1 MKPQVLERAR
11 ASVEAYLR
19 KQYADAA
26 LDVLSVDSEV
36 DGDGDEFLWISL
48 KYDDSAGGK
57 GVPDSSTRI
66 EMKDRLRTELRD
78 AEVEGFPVFSFI
90 AASEVESD
98 VIEQTFAEM
107 QSKRRLLKC

>member
-1 MKPQVLERAR
+1 MKQQVLERAR

-36 DGDGDEFLWISL
+36 DGDGEEFLWISL
-48 KYDDSAGGK
+48 KYDDGDGGK
-57 GVPDSSTRI
+57 GLPDSLTRI
-66 EMKDRLRTELRD
+66 EMKDRLRTELQGSEME
-78 AEVEGFPVFSFI
+78 AFPVFSFI

-98 VIEQTFAEM
+98 V
-107 QSKRRLLKC
+107 R